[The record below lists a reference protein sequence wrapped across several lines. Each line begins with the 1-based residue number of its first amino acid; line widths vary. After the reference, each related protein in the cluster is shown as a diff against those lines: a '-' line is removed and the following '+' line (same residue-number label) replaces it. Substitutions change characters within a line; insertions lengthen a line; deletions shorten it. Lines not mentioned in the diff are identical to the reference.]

1 MPKITQLKSGSI
13 GRSGNLPKITQVRS
27 GSTEVR
33 NLPKN
38 TQHRYGKTEWSASCL
53 R

>member
-13 GRSGNLPKITQVRS
+13 GRLGNLPKITQVRS